1 MMNYAIEDI
10 YREVV
15 ESYPDDFRS
24 HLQLG
29 FFLWEIRRHNDA
41 RKVLSTALDMV
52 YVALKKTNHRVDT
65 ISLDYIATDIK
76 DSLITSISFRKQIR
90 REIMNYQTD
99 VMMKLLSRR
108 IHFIEPSSTKLL
120 DVGCGI
126 GLRTLKLAESVN
138 IPRANIVGL
147 DVLDNEITS
156 ASRFFTVHKMDFEF
170 EDVPLPNNSIN
181 VIVCNQVLEDMKNVT
196 WILSEMHRVLSIG
209 GYILIGV
216 PNLAALHNRLL
227 LLLGKQPT
235 CINIFSDHTRGY
247 TFPSLCSLLTHG
259 GGLEV
264 VDYAGNGMYPLPLSI
279 SSHLSILH
287 PKLSVQLFIL
297 LRKTAINTEPI
308 WEIPPFCRRL
318 QGR

>member
-1 MMNYAIEDI
+1 MKYAIEDI

-29 FFLWEIRRHNDA
+29 FFLWEIRCHNDA

-52 YVALKKTNHRVDT
+52 YVALKKTSHRVDT
-65 ISLDYIATDIK
+65 ASLDYIATDIK
-76 DSLITSISFRKQIR
+76 DSLVTPISFRKQIR
-90 REIMNYQTD
+90 REVMNYQVD
-99 VMMKLLSRR
+99 IMMRLLSRH
-108 IHFIEPSSTKLL
+108 IHFTEPSSSRLL
-120 DVGCGI
+120 DVGCGT

-138 IPRANIVGL
+138 IPRKNIDGL
-147 DVLDNEITS
+147 DILYQEIS
-156 ASRFFTVHKMDFEF
+156 DASRFFPVYKVDFEF
-170 EDVPLPNNSIN
+170 EDIPFPDKSFDLV
-181 VIVCNQVLEDMKNVT
+181 VCNQVLEDMKNVT

-209 GYILIGV
+209 GYMLIGV

-247 TFPSLCSLLTHG
+247 TFPSLCNLLTHG
-259 GGLEV
+259 NGLEV
-264 VDYAGNGMYPLPLSI
+264 VDYAGNGVYPLPLSI
-279 SSHLSILH
+279 SRHLSILH
-287 PKLSVQLFIL
+287 PNLSVQLFIL